1 LVFEA
6 AFPGGT
12 AGADLFVEVPGG
24 PYLGLPKRVAE
35 AANVLRFEVD
45 LTQGV
50 SPEEL
55 AGKTLLV
62 TMVSEAGIAETTWK
76 VE

>member
-1 LVFEA
+1 M
-6 AFPGGT
+6 
-12 AGADLFVEVPGG
+12 DLAHEI
-24 PYLGLPKRVAE
+24 
-35 AANVLRFEVD
+35 
-45 LTQGV
+45 

-62 TMVSEAGIAETTWK
+62 TMVSDGGVSEMTWK